1 MIEKVKNFIRKHQL
15 LPSDVTIV
23 VGVSGGP
30 DSLALLHFLHS
41 IKEREGWHIVAA
53 HVDHMFRGRQSE
65 AEMNFV
71 KNYCNQHQ
79 IPCEATQINVT
90 EYQVNKNLSSQVA
103 ARECRYL
110 FFAEVLKKYDASYL
124 ALAQHGDDQ
133 VETILMRLLRG
144 ATGKSVAGIQAK
156 RSFENGYVIR
166 PFLSVTKQEI
176 LHYCEV
182 NHLEPRFDPSNE
194 KETYTRNRI
203 RKVLL
208 PFLKSENP
216 NVHTLFQQF
225 SERQLEDQAYLEELT
240 IKSMNTVI
248 KRKSAMELI
257 ISIPDFCNQP
267 IPLQRR
273 GLQLILNY
281 LYNVLPNSLSS
292 LHIEQIFHLI
302 TSGHPSG
309 YLTFP
314 KGLIVKRSYDF
325 CMFTFQEEKV
335 NTYSYFLHK
344 EDKVLL
350 PNGDEMLA
358 VETTEYPKELNL
370 NMFIVN
376 PLEIEF
382 PLLVRSRR
390 QGDKIQLKG
399 MNGSR
404 KLKDIFID
412 AKIPIHN
419 RDSWPVVEDSEG
431 RVLWLPGLKKS
442 RFETPE
448 NTQLS
453 YIVLQYKRR

>member
-1 MIEKVKNFIRKHQL
+1 MIEKVKSFINKHHL
-15 LPSDVTIV
+15 LPKDSTIV

-30 DSLALLHFLHS
+30 DSLALLHYLYS
-41 IKEREGWHIVAA
+41 QKEKEGWRIIAA
-53 HVDHMFRGRQSE
+53 HVDHMFRGEQSK
-65 AEMNFV
+65 AEMKYV
-71 KNYCNQHQ
+71 EHYCYEHQ
-79 IPCEATQINVT
+79 IPCETTQINVT
-90 EYQVNKNLSSQVA
+90 EYQLKQNLSSQVA
-103 ARECRYL
+103 ARECRYR
-110 FFAEVLKKYDASYL
+110 FFAEVMKKHAATYL
-124 ALAQHGDDQ
+124 ALAHHGDDQ

-144 ATGKSVAGIQAK
+144 ATGKSMAGIQAK
-156 RSFENGYVIR
+156 RAFEDGHVIR
-166 PFLSVTKQEI
+166 PLLPVTKEEI
-176 LHYCEV
+176 LQYCEV
-182 NHLEPRFDPSNE
+182 NQLEPRFDPSNE
-194 KETYTRNRI
+194 KDTYTRNRI
-203 RKVLL
+203 RKVIL
-208 PFLKSENP
+208 PFLKNENP

-248 KRKSAMELI
+248 KRKSTTELV

-281 LYNVLPNSLSS
+281 LYNVLPSSLSS

-302 TSGHPSG
+302 TSSHPSG
-309 YLTFP
+309 HLTFP

-335 NTYSYFLHK
+335 NTYSYFLWK
-344 EDKVLL
+344 GDKVSL
-350 PNGDEMLA
+350 PAGDEIS
-358 VETTEYPKELNL
+358 VIETTDYPRQLSHNQ
-370 NMFIVN
+370 FIIN
-376 PLEIEF
+376 PLDIEF
-382 PLLVRSRR
+382 PLIVRNRR
-390 QGDKIQLKG
+390 HGDKIQLKG

-404 KLKDIFID
+404 KIKDIFID

-431 RVLWLPGLKKS
+431 NVLWLPGLKKS
-442 RFETPE
+442 RFETSE